1 MLERLETALKETG
14 LPFAH
19 FGWSKAPDGD
29 YGVFAEDGSNDLSAG
44 NSHAETTVEG
54 TVDYFTR
61 DDSGAPQRAIQDAL
75 EGVEGLA
82 WYLNSVQFEDDTGY
96 IHYEWVFQLA

>member
-1 MLERLETALKETG
+1 MLDQLEMALTSTG

-19 FGWSKAPDGD
+19 FGWSKAPEGD
-29 YGVFAEDGSNDLSAG
+29 YGVFSEDGSNDLSAG
-44 NSHAETTVEG
+44 NSHAETATEG

-61 DDSGAPQRAIQDAL
+61 DDSGAPQRAIEGAL
-75 EGVEGLA
+75 ESVWSLA
-82 WYLNSVQFEDDTGY
+82 WYLNSVQFEENTGY

>member
-1 MLERLETALKETG
+1 MLERLESALTATG
-14 LPFAH
+14 LPFAY

-44 NSHAETTVEG
+44 NFHAETAPEG

-61 DDSGAPQRAIQDAL
+61 DDSGAPQRAIEAAL
-75 EGVEGLA
+75 ERVAGLA
-82 WYLNSVQFEDDTGY
+82 WYLNSAQYEDDTGY

>member
-1 MLERLETALKETG
+1 MLERLEVALTATG

-29 YGVFAEDGSNDLSAG
+29 YGVFSEDGSNDLSAG
-44 NSHAETTVEG
+44 NSHAEAATEG
-54 TVDYFTR
+54 TVDCFTR
-61 DDSGAPQRAIQDAL
+61 DDSGAPQRAIEAAL
-75 EGVEGLA
+75 ESVEGLA
-82 WYLNSVQFEDDTGY
+82 WYLNSVQFEGDTGY